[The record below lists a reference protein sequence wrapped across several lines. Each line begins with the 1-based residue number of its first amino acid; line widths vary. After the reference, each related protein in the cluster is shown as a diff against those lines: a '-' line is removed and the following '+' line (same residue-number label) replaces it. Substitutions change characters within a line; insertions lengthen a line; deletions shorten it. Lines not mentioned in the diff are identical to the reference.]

1 VAGVEPIAPVL
12 NLNDGAIMSRFR
24 TLGSLLG
31 AAIALVTTCAV
42 AAELT
47 LYEGENFQ
55 GRSLTL
61 RSDMRDLDRTQFNDR
76 AMSLVIRDGVWEV
89 CSDSQFHGQCATLRP
104 GNYPVLEGGLD
115 RRISSVRQVA
125 EAPLASRGYGPP
137 PGYAATPGY
146 AGPATGAAK
155 AILYEG
161 PDFRGRSFAIERN
174 VVRNLDR
181 TAFNDRAAS
190 LRVERGYWIFCSD
203 ANFEGDCRTF
213 GPGDYPDLPGDLSR
227 RISSGRMINDTYPY
241 SAPPVWGR
249 G

>member
-1 VAGVEPIAPVL
+1 MI
-12 NLNDGAIMSRFR
+12 RQYR
-24 TLGSLLG
+24 SLLG
-31 AAIALVTTCAV
+31 AAIALLATGVV
-42 AAELT
+42 AGELT

-55 GRSLTL
+55 GRNLTL

-89 CSDSQFHGQCATLRP
+89 CSDAQFRGHCATLRP

-115 RRISSVRQVA
+115 RRISSVREVA
-125 EAPLASRGYGPP
+125 GAPVAGRGPA

-146 AGPATGAAK
+146 AGAATGAAK

-174 VVRNLDR
+174 VVRDLDR
-181 TAFNDRAAS
+181 TSFNDRAAS

-213 GPGDYPDLPGDLSR
+213 GPGDYPNLPGDLNR
-227 RISSGRMINDTYPY
+227 RISSGRMISERYPY
-241 SAPPVWGR
+241 SAPPAWDR

>member
-1 VAGVEPIAPVL
+1 MI
-12 NLNDGAIMSRFR
+12 SRP
-24 TLGSLLG
+24 LLG
-31 AAIALVTTCAV
+31 AAIALLATGVV
-42 AAELT
+42 AGELT

-55 GRSLTL
+55 GRNLTL
-61 RSDMRDLDRTQFNDR
+61 RSDMRDLDRTHFNDR

-89 CSDSQFHGQCATLRP
+89 CSDAQFRGHCATLQP

-125 EAPLASRGYGPP
+125 AAPVAGRGYGPS
-137 PGYAATPGY
+137 PGYAAAPSYGGAAT
-146 AGPATGAAK
+146 AGAK

-174 VVRNLDR
+174 VVRDLDR
-181 TAFNDRAAS
+181 TSFNDRAAS

-213 GPGDYPDLPGDLSR
+213 GPGDYPNLPGELNR
-227 RISSGRMINDTYPY
+227 RISSGRMISERYPY
-241 SAPPVWGR
+241 SAPPAWDR

>member
-1 VAGVEPIAPVL
+1 MIRNRAY
-12 NLNDGAIMSRFR
+12 R
-24 TLGSLLG
+24 SLLS
-31 AAIALVTTCAV
+31 AALALVATGVFAG
-42 AAELT
+42 EIT

-55 GRSLTL
+55 GRNLTL
-61 RSDMRDLDRTQFNDR
+61 RNDMRDLDRTVFNDR
-76 AMSLVIRDGVWEV
+76 AQSVVIRDGVWEV
-89 CSDSQFHGQCATLRP
+89 CADAAFHGHCATLQP
-104 GNYPVLEGGLD
+104 GEYPVLEGGLD

-125 EAPLASRGYGPP
+125 DRPAYGQAPQRYAAA
-137 PGYAATPGY
+137 PGYAAPPPSG
-146 AGPATGAAK
+146 GAAK

-161 PDFRGRSFAIERN
+161 RDFHGRSFAIDRN

-213 GPGDYPDLPGDLSR
+213 GPGDYPDLPGDLNR
-227 RISSGRMINDTYPY
+227 RISSGRMISNDYPY
-241 SAPPVWGR
+241 SAPPAWRR

>member
-1 VAGVEPIAPVL
+1 MI
-12 NLNDGAIMSRFR
+12 RYR
-24 TLGSLLG
+24 TLLG
-31 AAIALVTTCAV
+31 AAIALVATCAV
-42 AAELT
+42 AGELT

-55 GRSLTL
+55 GRNLTL

-89 CSDSQFHGQCATLRP
+89 CSDAQFRGHCATLQP

-125 EAPLASRGYGPP
+125 GAPVAGRGPA
-137 PGYAATPGY
+137 PGYATPGY
-146 AGPATGAAK
+146 AGAAK

-174 VVRNLDR
+174 VVRDLDR
-181 TAFNDRAAS
+181 TSFNDRAAS

-213 GPGDYPDLPGDLSR
+213 GPGDYPNLPGDLNR
-227 RISSGRMINDTYPY
+227 RISSGRMISERYPY
-241 SAPPVWGR
+241 SAPPSWDR

>member
-1 VAGVEPIAPVL
+1 MTRSESFRWLLCAAIGFAATVAVAG
-12 NLNDGAIMSRFR
+12 
-24 TLGSLLG
+24 
-31 AAIALVTTCAV
+31 
-42 AAELT
+42 ELT

-55 GRSLTL
+55 GRNLTL
-61 RSDMRDLDRTQFNDR
+61 RSDMRDLDRTNFNDR

-89 CSDSQFHGQCATLRP
+89 CSDSQYRGHCATLQP
-104 GNYPVLEGGLD
+104 GNYPMLEGGLD

-125 EAPLASRGYGPP
+125 EAPVAGRGYAP

-146 AGPATGAAK
+146 APSRGSAK

-161 PDFRGRSFAIERN
+161 PDFRGRSFPIERN

-181 TAFNDRAAS
+181 TGFNDRAAS
-190 LRVERGYWIFCSD
+190 LRVESGYWIFCSD

-213 GPGDYPDLPGDLSR
+213 GPGDYPNLPGELNR
-227 RISSGRMINDTYPY
+227 RISSGRMINDRYPY
-241 SAPPVWGR
+241 TAPPVWDR

>member
-1 VAGVEPIAPVL
+1 MIRNRAY
-12 NLNDGAIMSRFR
+12 
-24 TLGSLLG
+24 GSLLT
-31 AAIALVTTCAV
+31 AAIALVATGVFAG
-42 AAELT
+42 ELT
-47 LYEGENFQ
+47 LYEGESFQ

-61 RSDMRDLDRTQFNDR
+61 RNDFRDLDRTQFNDR
-76 AMSLVIRDGVWEV
+76 ASSLVIRDGVWEV
-89 CSDSQFHGQCATLRP
+89 CTDAAFHGRCVTLQP
-104 GNYPVLEGGLD
+104 GEYPVLEGGLD
-115 RRISSVRQVA
+115 RRISSARQVA
-125 EAPLASRGYGPP
+125 DRPGYGQAPP
-137 PGYAATPGY
+137 QHYPGAPGYGHPGSL
-146 AGPATGAAK
+146 AK
-155 AILYEG
+155 AVLYEG

-213 GPGDYPDLPGDLSR
+213 GPGDYPNLPGELNR

-241 SAPPVWGR
+241 SAPPVWSR

>member
-1 VAGVEPIAPVL
+1 MI
-12 NLNDGAIMSRFR
+12 RQYR
-24 TLGSLLG
+24 SLLG
-31 AAIALVTTCAV
+31 AAIALLATGVV
-42 AAELT
+42 AGELT

-55 GRSLTL
+55 GRNLTL
-61 RSDMRDLDRTQFNDR
+61 RSDMRDLDRTNFNDR

-89 CSDSQFHGQCATLRP
+89 CSDAQFRGHCATLRP

-115 RRISSVRQVA
+115 RRISSVREVA
-125 EAPLASRGYGPP
+125 GAPVAGRGPA

-146 AGPATGAAK
+146 AGAATGAAK

-174 VVRNLDR
+174 VVRDLDR
-181 TAFNDRAAS
+181 TSFNDRAAS

-213 GPGDYPDLPGDLSR
+213 GPGDYPNLPGDLNR
-227 RISSGRMINDTYPY
+227 RISSGRMISERYPY
-241 SAPPVWGR
+241 SAPPAWDR

>member
-1 VAGVEPIAPVL
+1 MI
-12 NLNDGAIMSRFR
+12 RYR
-24 TLGSLLG
+24 TLLG
-31 AAIALVTTCAV
+31 AVLAVVATCVV

-61 RSDMRDLDRTQFNDR
+61 RNDMRDLDRTNFNDR

-89 CSDSQFHGQCATLRP
+89 CSDAQFHGHCATLRP
-104 GNYPVLEGGLD
+104 GNYPALEGGLD

-125 EAPLASRGYGPP
+125 EAPVAGRTAP
-137 PGYAATPGY
+137 PGYAVAPGY
-146 AGPATGAAK
+146 AVPATGAAK
-155 AILYEG
+155 AVLYEG

-181 TAFNDRAAS
+181 TSFNDRAAS

-213 GPGDYPDLPGDLSR
+213 GPGDYPNLPGDLNR
-227 RISSGRMINDTYPY
+227 RISSGRVISERYPY
-241 SAPPVWGR
+241 SAPPAWDR

>member
-1 VAGVEPIAPVL
+1 MI
-12 NLNDGAIMSRFR
+12 RYR
-24 TLGSLLG
+24 TLLG
-31 AAIALVTTCAV
+31 AVLAVVATCVV

-61 RSDMRDLDRTQFNDR
+61 RNDMRDLDRTNFNDR
-76 AMSLVIRDGVWEV
+76 ATSLVIRDGVWEV
-89 CSDSQFHGQCATLRP
+89 CSDAQFRGHCATLRP

-115 RRISSVRQVA
+115 HRISSVRQVA
-125 EAPLASRGYGPP
+125 EAPVAGRGYGSP
-137 PGYAATPGY
+137 PGYAAAPGY
-146 AGPATGAAK
+146 AVPATGAAK
-155 AILYEG
+155 AVLYEG

-181 TAFNDRAAS
+181 TSFNDRAAS

-213 GPGDYPDLPGDLSR
+213 GPGDYPNLPGDLSR
-227 RISSGRMINDTYPY
+227 RISSGRMIHDTYPY

>member
-1 VAGVEPIAPVL
+1 MI
-12 NLNDGAIMSRFR
+12 RYR
-24 TLGSLLG
+24 TLLG
-31 AAIALVTTCAV
+31 AVLAVVATCAV

-55 GRSLTL
+55 GRNLTL
-61 RSDMRDLDRTQFNDR
+61 RNDMRDLDRTNFNDR

-89 CSDSQFHGQCATLRP
+89 CSDSQFRGHCATLQP
-104 GNYPVLEGGLD
+104 GNYPVLEGGLN

-125 EAPLASRGYGPP
+125 QAPVTGGAYAPS
-137 PGYAATPGY
+137 PGYAAAPGY
-146 AGPATGAAK
+146 AAPATGAAK

-181 TAFNDRAAS
+181 TSFNDRAAS

-213 GPGDYPDLPGDLSR
+213 GPGDYPNLPGDLNR
-227 RISSGRMINDTYPY
+227 RISSGRMIHDTYPY
-241 SAPPVWGR
+241 SAPPAWGR